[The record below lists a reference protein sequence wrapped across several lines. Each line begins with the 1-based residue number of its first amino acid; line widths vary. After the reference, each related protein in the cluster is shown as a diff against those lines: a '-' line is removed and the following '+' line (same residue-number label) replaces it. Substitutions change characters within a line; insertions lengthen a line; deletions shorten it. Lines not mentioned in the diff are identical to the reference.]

1 VAPTLAD
8 LEVLWGGRDRLLRV
22 TEVAE
27 ILAVGA
33 WRIYQV
39 CETGELPHARI
50 NNSIRV
56 RPKDLEAFVA
66 SSVTVPREG
75 RVHRHKLG

>member
-1 VAPTLAD
+1 MVSY
-8 LEVLWGGRDRLLRV
+8 WGGRNRLLRV

-27 ILAVGA
+27 MLGVGA

-39 CETGELPHARI
+39 CETGELPHVRI

-56 RPKDLEAFVA
+56 RPADVEAFIA
-66 SSVTVPREG
+66 SRVRVPDKRRLHRR
-75 RVHRHKLG
+75 RVPTD